1 MYKCGSKHHIE
12 NRTAGSRKEKN
23 GSNTGDSK
31 IGLEYRKILVC
42 KWKKVVAESHK
53 QHAWMKDSC
62 RRQYKMLWVSYNNKY
77 FVNLVPSMYLTS

>member
-12 NRTAGSRKEKN
+12 NKTAGSRKEKN

-31 IGLEYRKILVC
+31 IGLEHRKIWEC
-42 KWKKVVAESHK
+42 KWKVVAESYK

-62 RRQYKMLWVSYNNKY
+62 RHIKCLVSNKSFLYRYIFQY
-77 FVNLVPSMYLTS
+77 VNLII